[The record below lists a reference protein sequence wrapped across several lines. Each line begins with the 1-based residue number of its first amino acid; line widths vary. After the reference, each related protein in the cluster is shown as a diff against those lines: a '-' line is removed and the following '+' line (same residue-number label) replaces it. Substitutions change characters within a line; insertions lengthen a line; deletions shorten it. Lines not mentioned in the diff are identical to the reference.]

1 MNYETNNGRVD
12 IMGPNTTAAF
22 TLSDRMPVNQITS
35 YRDAMNGNW
44 YNTKLSDAFFSEQNI
59 ITLQNGIRVGV
70 FKKSNEKYLIGN
82 QDSDELKIVM
92 RSIFLQNAKNLP
104 DNIPQQIKN
113 LNKLV
118 LNYAVHQVYGEA
130 DGYMKYK
137 RDAST
142 LIMPMEHPVMS
153 KLNDKQLLYNEF

>member
-44 YNTKLSDAFFSEQNI
+44 YNTKLSDVFFSEQNI